1 MYSFDTINDSEY
13 KYESIQDY
21 YPLEELVEESDPID
35 PIEYYLSDIEQE
47 QRDWEEDDGWMFL

>member
-1 MYSFDTINDSEY
+1 MYSFDTPTYSEY
-13 KYESIQDY
+13 KYETIQDY

-47 QRDWEEDDGWMFL
+47 QEEWEDEDGLFL

>member
-1 MYSFDTINDSEY
+1 VYSFDTINDSEY

>member
-1 MYSFDTINDSEY
+1 MYSFDTINNSEY
-13 KYESIQDY
+13 KYETIQDY

>member
-13 KYESIQDY
+13 KYETIQYY
-21 YPLEELVEESDPID
+21 YPLEELVEESD

-47 QRDWEEDDGWMFL
+47 QRDWEDDDGWMFL

>member
-13 KYESIQDY
+13 KYETIQDY

>member
-21 YPLEELVEESDPID
+21 YPLEELVEESDPI
-35 PIEYYLSDIEQE
+35 EYYLSDIEQE